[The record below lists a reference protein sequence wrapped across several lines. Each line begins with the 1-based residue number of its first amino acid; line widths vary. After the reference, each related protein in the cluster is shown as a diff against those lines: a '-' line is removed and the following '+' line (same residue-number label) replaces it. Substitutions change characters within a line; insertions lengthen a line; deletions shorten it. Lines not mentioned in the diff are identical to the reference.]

1 MDTRIKLQ
9 DMFSFSKLPI
19 IIIAIIVISYVL
31 FFVIKGVIKRI
42 KIANAN
48 KPVVVKP
55 VDISAEKMKYIREL
69 ETLRDRFANSEI
81 DIRAAYQGMSVI
93 IRDYIF
99 AVTGKEVHTYT
110 LEEVKEANMPALETL
125 MEEYYTPEF
134 AEHSAGDV
142 MASIDKTKR
151 AIETWN

>member
-1 MDTRIKLQ
+1 VNTKIQIQ

-19 IIIAIIVISYVL
+19 IIIGSIVVLYVL
-31 FFVIKGVIKRI
+31 ILILQVLIKKI
-42 KIANAN
+42 KINKAN

-55 VDISAEKMKYIREL
+55 VDVPKERAKYIREL
-69 ETLRDRFANSEI
+69 EALRARFSAEEI

-93 IRDYIF
+93 IRDFVF

-110 LEEVKEANMPALETL
+110 LEEVREADMPALEVL
-125 MEEYYTPEF
+125 MEEYYKPEF

-142 MASIDKTKR
+142 IASIDKTKK
-151 AIETWN
+151 AIETWI